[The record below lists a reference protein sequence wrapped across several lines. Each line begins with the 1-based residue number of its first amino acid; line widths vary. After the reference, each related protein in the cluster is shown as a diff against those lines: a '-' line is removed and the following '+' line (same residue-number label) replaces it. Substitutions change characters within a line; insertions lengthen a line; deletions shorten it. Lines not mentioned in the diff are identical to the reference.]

1 MAKQRQRAPFSASYL
16 AVPHSFLYPS
26 SLLFGCFAIPLPPSL
41 GCFFLFSFFFF
52 CAFSALGEACV
63 CQTGQQRWQ
72 GATENGS
79 DRLKREQTPSMD
91 PHRVCRQS
99 TSLPSP
105 TPLLFLSAWDPVG
118 FAATHSFYRPRPLC
132 I

>member
-1 MAKQRQRAPFSASYL
+1 MANQRQRALFSASYL

-41 GCFFLFSFFFF
+41 GFSCFVLFCF
-52 CAFSALGEACV
+52 AFSALGEACV
-63 CQTGQQRWQ
+63 CRTGQQRWQ
-72 GATENGS
+72 GAQENGS
-79 DRLKREQTPSMD
+79 DRLKRKQTPSMD

-99 TSLPSP
+99 NLTSFSK
-105 TPLLFLSAWDPVG
+105 TLLFLLAWNPVG